1 MMNDVSTRPATADY
15 REFAWDLNVLSFQD
29 VVVRQFGEW
38 DEAWQV
44 ANFEKH
50 WDPERC
56 DIILR
61 DDIPVGL
68 RAVWQEGDALFLSQ
82 ILIHPD
88 YQNQGI
94 GTSVVEG
101 VMSDAKAAGLFTR
114 LQVLK
119 ENSRAKSLYQRLGF
133 TVLGT
138 TDIHTQLQWKG

>member
-1 MMNDVSTRPATADY
+1 MNDVSIRPATAEDT
-15 REFAWDLNVLSFQD
+15 EFAWNLNVLSFRD

-38 DEAWQV
+38 DEAWQ
-44 ANFEKH
+44 ATNFAKH
-50 WDPERC
+50 WDPKKC

-61 DDIPVGL
+61 DDIPIGL

-101 VMSDAKAAGLFTR
+101 VMTEAKAAGLCPR

-119 ENSRAKSLYQRLGF
+119 ENSRALSLYQRLGF
-133 TVLGT
+133 AVSGT
-138 TDIHTQLQWKG
+138 TDIHTRLQWKG